1 MPQQQDQQHP
11 QEAVDRNLVQ
21 TILSTEPTDFYICE
35 LARLRIRYR
44 NFPGARQTQ
53 ADLDKAL
60 QRWGFTEE
68 TLYAKTREIHAN
80 GNVYTVNSRRRDEED
95 WS

>member
-1 MPQQQDQQHP
+1 MKQQDQQHP
-11 QEAVDRNLVQ
+11 QEMVDRNLVQ
-21 TILSTEPTDFYICE
+21 AILTSDPTDFYVCE

-44 NFPGARQTQ
+44 NFPGARQIQ

-60 QRWGFTEE
+60 SRWGFDEE
-68 TLYAKTREIHAN
+68 SLYQKTRELHAQ
-80 GNVYTVNSRRRDEED
+80 GNIYQVNSRRRDEED

>member
-1 MPQQQDQQHP
+1 MPKQQDQQHP

-21 TILSTEPTDFYICE
+21 AILSGEPTDFYVCE

-53 ADLDKAL
+53 ADLDQAL
-60 QRWGFTEE
+60 SRWGFTEE
-68 TLYAKTREIHAN
+68 TLYEKTRAIHAQ
-80 GNVYTVNSRRRDEED
+80 GNVYTVNSRRRDDDD

>member
-1 MPQQQDQQHP
+1 MKQQDQQHP
-11 QEAVDRNLVQ
+11 QEIVDRNTVQ
-21 TILSTEPTDFYICE
+21 AILNGEPTDLNLCE

-53 ADLDKAL
+53 ADLDAAL
-60 QRWGFTEE
+60 QRWNLSEE
-68 TLYAKTREIHAN
+68 ELYTKTREIHQR
-80 GNVYTVNSRRRDEED
+80 GNVYTVTTRRRNEED